1 MTDPTTTPA
10 MLSDVTTAVSTAV
23 AGLQPQITA
32 LENHLS
38 PPEPGGNPGN
48 PSVGLQLIT
57 AAAGRGYGDLVRR
70 VSRGSA
76 PSIETVGATLYLAGK
91 TLLDLENDARAYAI
105 ANGGK
110 L

>member
-1 MTDPTTTPA
+1 
-10 MLSDVTTAVSTAV
+10 MLFDVTTAVSTAV

-48 PSVGLQLIT
+48 PSVGLQLIV
-57 AAAGRGYGDLVRR
+57 AEALRGYGDLVRR

-76 PSIETVGATLYLAGK
+76 PAIETVGSILYLANKKLG
-91 TLLDLENDARAYAI
+91 DLETDARAYAI